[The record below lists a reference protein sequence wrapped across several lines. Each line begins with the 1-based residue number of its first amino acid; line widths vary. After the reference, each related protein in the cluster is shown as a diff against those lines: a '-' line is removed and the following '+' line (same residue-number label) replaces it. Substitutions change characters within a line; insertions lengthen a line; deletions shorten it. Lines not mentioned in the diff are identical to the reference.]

1 MPPTETAAAFAALVV
16 AVWAIIMAR
25 DPRGWLNWWCA
36 QLGISGLETTRQQ
49 RRWQEWRLRI
59 VAMAVGVVGLIVA
72 LFAVSAVVWSVRQ
85 MDFGASKLMPNS
97 VRSIDVNRGANARR

>member
-1 MPPTETAAAFAALVV
+1 
-16 AVWAIIMAR
+16 MAR
-25 DPRGWLNWWCA
+25 DPRGWRNWWCA
-36 QLGISGLETTRQQ
+36 QLGISDLETTRQQ
-49 RRWQEWRLRI
+49 RRWQERRLRI

-85 MDFGASKLMPNS
+85 MDFGASRVMPNS